1 MKMMAKK
8 YEKMVALKLQAQK
21 ENEAS
26 AIKSINYMLE
36 SDKLISV
43 NELTKLTGLSRSYFY
58 KNEKV
63 SATLKKAIAKQKG
76 SRNLFSKNEAFN
88 LAAAKQND
96 VLEQQ
101 LIRLREKYATLKAE
115 NQYLRDLLEE
125 NGYNITE

>member
-8 YEKMVALKLQAQK
+8 YGKMVALKLQAQK

-43 NELTKLTGLSRSYFY
+43 KELTKLTGLSRSYFY

-76 SRNLFSKNEAFN
+76 SRDLFSKNEAFN
-88 LAAAKQND
+88 IAAAKQND
-96 VLEQQ
+96 VLENQ
-101 LIRLREKYATLKAE
+101 LKRMREKYAALKAE

>member
-43 NELTKLTGLSRSYFY
+43 KELTKLTGLSRSYFY

-63 SATLKKAIAKQKG
+63 STTLKKAIAKQKG
-76 SRNLFSKNEAFN
+76 SKDLFSKNEAFN

-96 VLEQQ
+96 VLENQ
-101 LIRLREKYATLKAE
+101 LKRMREKYAALKAE

>member
-8 YEKMVALKLQAQK
+8 YEKMIALKRQAQK

-36 SDKLISV
+36 NGKLISV

-76 SRNLFSKNEAFN
+76 SRDLFSKNEAFN
-88 LAAAKQND
+88 IAAAKQND
-96 VLEQQ
+96 VLENQ
-101 LIRLREKYATLKAE
+101 LKRMREKYAALKEE

>member
-1 MKMMAKK
+1 MKIMAKK
-8 YEKMVALKLQAQK
+8 YEKIVALKLQVQK

-36 SDKLISV
+36 SGKLISV
-43 NELTKLTGLSRSYFY
+43 KELTKLTGLSRSYFY

-63 SATLKKAIAKQKG
+63 STTLKKAIAKQKG
-76 SRNLFSKNEAFN
+76 SKDLFSKNEAFN

-96 VLEQQ
+96 VLENQ
-101 LIRLREKYATLKAE
+101 LKRMREKYAALKAE

>member
-43 NELTKLTGLSRSYFY
+43 KELTKLTGLSRSYFY

-63 SATLKKAIAKQKG
+63 STTLKKAIAKQKG
-76 SRNLFSKNEAFN
+76 SKDLFSKNEAFN
-88 LAAAKQND
+88 LATAKQND
-96 VLEQQ
+96 VLENQ
-101 LIRLREKYATLKAE
+101 LKRMREKYAALKAE

>member
-76 SRNLFSKNEAFN
+76 SKDLFSKNEAFN
-88 LAAAKQND
+88 LAASKQNG
-96 VLEQQ
+96 VLENQ
-101 LIRLREKYATLKAE
+101 LAKLRERYAALKAE

>member
-63 SATLKKAIAKQKG
+63 SATLKKAIAKQNG
-76 SRNLFSKNEAFN
+76 SRDLFSKNEAFN
-88 LAAAKQND
+88 IAAAKQND
-96 VLEQQ
+96 VLENQ
-101 LIRLREKYATLKAE
+101 LKRMREKYAALKAE

>member
-76 SRNLFSKNEAFN
+76 SRDLFSKNEAFN
-88 LAAAKQND
+88 IAAAKQND
-96 VLEQQ
+96 VLENQ
-101 LIRLREKYATLKAE
+101 LKRMREKYAALKAE

>member
-43 NELTKLTGLSRSYFY
+43 KELTKLTGLSRSYFY

-76 SRNLFSKNEAFN
+76 SKDLFSKNEAFN

-96 VLEQQ
+96 VLENQ
-101 LIRLREKYATLKAE
+101 LTKLREKYVTLKAE
-115 NQYLRDLLEE
+115 NQYLRDLLKE
-125 NGYNITE
+125 NSYNITE

>member
-1 MKMMAKK
+1 MKIMAKK
-8 YEKMVALKLQAQK
+8 YEKIVALKLQMQK

-36 SDKLISV
+36 SGKLISV
-43 NELTKLTGLSRSYFY
+43 KELTKLTGLSRSYFY

-76 SRNLFSKNEAFN
+76 SRNLFSKNEAIK

-101 LIRLREKYATLKAE
+101 LIRLRERYAALKAE

>member
-1 MKMMAKK
+1 MAKK

-36 SDKLISV
+36 SDKLITV

-76 SRNLFSKNEAFN
+76 SKDLFSKNEAFN

-96 VLEQQ
+96 VLENQ
-101 LIRLREKYATLKAE
+101 LTKLREKYVTLKAE
-115 NQYLRDLLEE
+115 NQYLRDLLKE
-125 NGYNITE
+125 NSYNITE

>member
-63 SATLKKAIAKQKG
+63 SATMKKAIAKQKG
-76 SRNLFSKNEAFN
+76 SRDLFSKNEAFN
-88 LAAAKQND
+88 IAAAKQND
-96 VLEQQ
+96 VLENQ
-101 LIRLREKYATLKAE
+101 LKRMREKYAALKAE

>member
-8 YEKMVALKLQAQK
+8 YEKMIALKRQAQK

-36 SDKLISV
+36 NGKLISV

-76 SRNLFSKNEAFN
+76 SKDLFSKNEAFN

-96 VLEQQ
+96 VLENQ
-101 LIRLREKYATLKAE
+101 LTKLREKYVTLKAE
-115 NQYLRDLLEE
+115 NQYLRDLLKE
-125 NGYNITE
+125 NSYNITE

>member
-8 YEKMVALKLQAQK
+8 YEKMIALKRQAQK

-36 SDKLISV
+36 NGKLISV

-76 SRNLFSKNEAFN
+76 SKDLFSKNEAFN

-96 VLEQQ
+96 VLENQ
-101 LIRLREKYATLKAE
+101 LTKLREKYVTLKAE
-115 NQYLRDLLEE
+115 NQYLRDLLKE